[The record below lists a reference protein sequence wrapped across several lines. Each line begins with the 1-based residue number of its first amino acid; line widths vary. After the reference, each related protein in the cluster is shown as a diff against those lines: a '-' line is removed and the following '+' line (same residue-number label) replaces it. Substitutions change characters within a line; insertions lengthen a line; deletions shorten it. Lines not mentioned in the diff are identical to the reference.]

1 MYAVVIYAPLY
12 LKATVGAGA
21 ILNGIV
27 LASRAVGAA
36 GISAFGWWLSQGWV
50 YPSNSSGLRTDGFDV
65 GNNPA
70 TTPTQLDSAE
80 RSAFGVGFGIVLPTS
95 TALWQN

>member
-1 MYAVVIYAPLY
+1 MHRS
-12 LKATVGAGA
+12 TSGNGWGGA

-27 LASRAVGAA
+27 LASRAVGALA
-36 GISAFGWWLSQGWV
+36 YLHSGGGYPKLGLSKQQQWR
-50 YPSNSSGLRTDGFDV
+50 LRTDGDV

-80 RSAFGVGFGIVLPTS
+80 RSAFGVGFGMYYPTS
-95 TALWQN
+95 TALWQT